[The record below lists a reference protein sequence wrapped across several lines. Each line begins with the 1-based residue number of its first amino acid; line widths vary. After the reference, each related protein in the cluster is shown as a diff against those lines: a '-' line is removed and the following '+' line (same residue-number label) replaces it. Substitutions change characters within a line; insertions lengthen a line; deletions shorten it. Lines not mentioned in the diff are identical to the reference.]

1 MGSWLVDYLV
11 DQGHEVSVID
21 NLSRGRE
28 SNLEYALSKGA
39 NLYPVDVRDGDAVKS
54 VMEAER
60 PEVMYVLHAHAAEI
74 QSLFNPIYTT
84 MVNYVGFL
92 NLLVPAINQGVK
104 TVVATTSMAVYGDN
118 PHPPFRESEPT
129 NPEDP
134 YGITKAA
141 TERLLY
147 IYGKEFGL
155 NWVVI
160 RPHNVYGPRQDIA
173 NPYRNVL
180 GIWMNRIMKGKPPII
195 YGDGFQKRA
204 FTYIDD
210 CTKYIAE
217 SAFNPRA
224 YGEII
229 NVGSEDVTTLNDAC
243 EKVIEAM
250 GVDIKPIHGPPR
262 PAEVREAWCSS
273 DKARAVL
280 GYETTTTLKEGLK
293 KMAEW
298 AWSVRPQEFDY
309 WEDSKWEI
317 NRNIP
322 EVWRMKML

>member
-11 DQGHEVSVID
+11 DRGHEVSVID
-21 NLSRGRE
+21 NLSRGKAL
-28 SNLEYALSKGA
+28 NLEYAIKKGA
-39 NLYPVDVRDGDAVKS
+39 KLYTTDLRDAEGVKEI
-54 VMEAER
+54 VLKEK
-60 PEVMYVLHAHAAEI
+60 PEILYVLHAHAAEI

-92 NLLVPAINQGVK
+92 NLLVPAVNMGIK
-104 TVVATTSMAVYGDN
+104 TVVATTSMAVYGAN
-118 PHPPFRESEPT
+118 PRLPFRETEPT
-129 NPEDP
+129 NPEEP

-147 IYGKEFGL
+147 MYGKEFDF

-160 RPHNVYGPRQDIA
+160 RPHNVYGERQDIA

-180 GIWMNRIMKGKPPII
+180 GIWMNRIMHGKPPVI
-195 YGDGFQKRA
+195 YGDGEQKRA

-217 SAFNPRA
+217 AAFTPEA

-229 NVGSEDVTTLNDAC
+229 NIGSEDVTTLNNAC
-243 EKVIEAM
+243 EQVIETM
-250 GVDIKPIHGPPR
+250 GTDIRPIHGSPR
-262 PAEVREAWCSS
+262 PAEVKEAWCSS
-273 DKARAVL
+273 DKARKIL
-280 GYETTTTLKEGLK
+280 GYETTTSLKDGLK

-298 AWSVRPQEFDY
+298 AKSVGPQKFDY
-309 WEDSKWEI
+309 WESFEI
-317 NRNIP
+317 ERNVP
-322 EVWRMKML
+322 EVWRLKKL